1 MGNCLSDK
9 NDERDPKASAASAA
23 PPEKQR
29 PSKPTATGKEN
40 APVQPNPGNVSAA
53 PASEAQAPSQPQ
65 SSYLN
70 KTDHSAPDPTMA
82 KPGSVLDKPQR
93 TSDVSKTRVFSCPI
107 NVSSEHSGGGTPT
120 PIRECCRWILKNG
133 LAHEG
138 LFRIPGRKLTVN
150 AYIDEFDYDPYLV
163 IPDNEDVDNVCSII
177 INYLKLV
184 KNQHGKPGHLW
195 ESYDGEFNMQKEL
208 VTLRRAKTPPD
219 AAWVKHA
226 LTLLAPEQVA
236 IFRELTH
243 VLLSASAPEHM
254 ETNRMNPYNFAM
266 CTLPTIMAAV
276 EIMIEQHD
284 FVFGDDEA
292 DGLDGLRGSEA
303 SQTLAMSMS
312 VDPEDSQKE
321 ILQSIGEAQHAV
333 NDVTPRQ

>member
-1 MGNCLSDK
+1 M
-9 NDERDPKASAASAA
+9 
-23 PPEKQR
+23 
-29 PSKPTATGKEN
+29 
-40 APVQPNPGNVSAA
+40 
-53 PASEAQAPSQPQ
+53 SETQ
-65 SSYLN
+65 
-70 KTDHSAPDPTMA
+70 
-82 KPGSVLDKPQR
+82 
-93 TSDVSKTRVFSCPI
+93 VFSCSI
-107 NVSSEHSGGGTPT
+107 DVSSEHSGGGTPT

-150 AYIDEFDYDPYLV
+150 AYIDEFNYDPYV
-163 IPDNEDVDNVCSII
+163 DIPDSEDVDNVCSII
-177 INYLKLV
+177 INYLKLIR
-184 KNQHGKPGHLW
+184 NQHGKPGHLW

-226 LTLLAPEQVA
+226 LTMLAPEQVG

-243 VLLSASAPEHM
+243 VLLSASAPEYM

-276 EIMIEQHD
+276 EIMIENHD
-284 FVFGDDEA
+284 FVFSDGEADGADGEA

-303 SQTLAMSMS
+303 NLSLAMSI
-312 VDPEDSQKE
+312 DAEDSRKE
-321 ILQSIGEAQHAV
+321 ILQSIGEAQRSV
-333 NDVTPRQ
+333 NDLTPRQ